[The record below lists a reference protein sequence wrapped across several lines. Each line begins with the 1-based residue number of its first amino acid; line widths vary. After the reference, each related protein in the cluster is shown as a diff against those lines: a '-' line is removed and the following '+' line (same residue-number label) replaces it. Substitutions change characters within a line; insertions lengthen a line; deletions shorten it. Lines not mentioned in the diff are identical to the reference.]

1 MSESKE
7 SSEQQVTQWNV
18 QRLVM
23 PWPPCF
29 YTQRCI
35 CLSEI
40 GPHSFYVTK
49 CCQQPMHRK
58 CFFNLIDEA
67 LAGNE
72 IGMHCPFCRSDKYV
86 DEQCGRDYLTTR
98 GYPMLDG
105 MSSELIMKQL
115 MCLRAIVNKKGR
127 NDAMHMA
134 VMLSLDRKVAMHAF
148 RTFF

>member
-29 YTQRCI
+29 YTKRCI

-58 CFFNLIDEA
+58 CFFNLIDEMFT
-67 LAGNE
+67 GNQTARK
-72 IGMHCPFCRSDKYV
+72 CPFCRTVEFV
-86 DEQCGRDYLTTR
+86 DEECSRDHLEYLQR
-98 GYPMLDG
+98 VRDRLKSDHMWLLASVDR
-105 MSSELIMKQL
+105 Q
-115 MCLRAIVNKKGR
+115 AAAR
-127 NDAMHMA
+127 NEPQPP
-134 VMLSLDRKVAMHAF
+134 V
-148 RTFF
+148 